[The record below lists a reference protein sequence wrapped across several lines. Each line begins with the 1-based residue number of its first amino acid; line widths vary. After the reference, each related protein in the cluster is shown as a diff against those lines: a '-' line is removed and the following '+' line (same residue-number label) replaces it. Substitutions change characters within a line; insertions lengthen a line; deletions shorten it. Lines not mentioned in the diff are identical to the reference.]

1 MIPTSKQAQQKE
13 PISRGSL
20 LAQQE
25 SLNLLDQQ
33 DIPLVFFITHDAARS
48 LIAGAAQ
55 ERIHIGKSLLK
66 LRTKNSSLCF

>member
-1 MIPTSKQAQQKE
+1 MIQTSKQAQQKE
-13 PISRGSL
+13 PISRGTL

-25 SLNLLDQQ
+25 SLNLDQQ